1 MTQDFGNPAPVSLA
15 RSFLIFTG
23 AYVLATALVM
33 VITTLL
39 NFDVPSAMGIII
51 LVAVTGPVMQAFVSK
66 EGRTMT
72 GRERLIFAVGATL
85 IALALSI
92 LFLVGVLFYHGIPLS
107 LGSIQAMV
115 GINGPINGLVVLAI
129 AAIALIVPVL
139 VIYFTSG
146 FMGRNALK
154 QRNKLASR

>member
-1 MTQDFGNPAPVSLA
+1 MTQDLDSPAAASLM
-15 RSFLIFTG
+15 RSFLIFSG
-23 AYVLATALVM
+23 AYVLATVVVM
-33 VITTLL
+33 VITRLL

-51 LVAVTGPVMQAFVSK
+51 LVAITGPVMQAFVAR

-72 GRERLIFAVGATL
+72 SRERLIFAAGATL
-85 IALALSI
+85 IALVLSI
-92 LFLVGVLFYHGIPLS
+92 VFLASMLFYYGIPLS
-107 LGSIQAMV
+107 LGSIQAMI

-129 AAIALIVPVL
+129 AAVALIVPML

-154 QRNKLASR
+154 QRAKIAGG